1 MYLETQWLKNRD
13 SGYCMPGPKLGAGNT
28 PGSWLIWKDPDAGKI
43 WWQEAKGMTEEE
55 MFGWHHGLAGHEFEQ
70 ILGDRG
76 GQGSLVCYSPW
87 GHRVG
92 HDWATEQQVSI
103 SLVLCSSVQYMDE
116 HHLGACYTCRL
127 LGPTGLESALEIP
140 QWFWCMLQIEKLWPS
155 QHPCS

>member
-13 SGYCMPGPKLGAGNT
+13 SGYCMPGPRLGAGNT

-70 ILGDRG
+70 ILGDSG